1 MNVQSIE
8 EKRALLRR
16 DKADLH
22 SQAVPRRGMDS
33 QIRDS
38 LAPADVATVCRIPR
52 ESPARKTPIPTAV
65 RLRKSRHKTLT
76 ETDIKMPDMA
86 ERRLEWIYETVSFPV
101 K

>member
-8 EKRALLRR
+8 EKRAPPYR

-38 LAPADVATVCRIPR
+38 LAPADEATVCRIPR
-52 ESPARKTPIPTAV
+52 ESPARKTPIPMAV
-65 RLRKSRHKTLT
+65 RRPKDRHRIPT